1 LALNSL
7 FELFHQ
13 PGHLLS
19 ITMAFSGA
27 NFLDYPTAVRIATP
41 ALFGLIGVGPSL
53 FFTGLDRLFAVTFL
67 SL

>member
-7 FELFHQ
+7 FELLSQ
-13 PGHLLS
+13 PGHFLS
-19 ITMAFSGA
+19 VAMAFSGA
-27 NFLDYPTAVRIATP
+27 NFLDFPTAIRINTLS
-41 ALFGLIGVGPSL
+41 LFGLVGVGPSL